1 MAIIPSPT
9 VEKSALSSASQ
20 RTVREGFT
28 RHRLSWIDA
37 LPFLFAVAMYFIT
50 PGYLPLWTQVM
61 IQIVFAMSLDLAL
74 GYGGIDSLGHVAFFG
89 TGAYA
94 AGLFAMHVNQDP
106 ILGLAVAALAGAFIG
121 VVTGPLVLRTRGLTL
136 VMLTLAVATMLQE
149 LANANAMH
157 PITGGADGLF
167 GYNVGPVF
175 GLFPFDLAG
184 HTAFWYA
191 LGIVAFTFFVS
202 KLVVNSPFG
211 LAIRGI
217 KDNPVRMR
225 MLGVSVTRRL
235 VTLYCISGALAA
247 MAGALSAQVTTL
259 VGLDSLAFLL
269 SGNALVMLILGG
281 TGSLYGAMIGATI
294 YVVLSDRAAAI
305 SPFNWLF
312 AIGALLIL
320 AVRFAPK
327 GVVGLLTDWT
337 ERQAVRRGRQ

>member
-1 MAIIPSPT
+1 M
-9 VEKSALSSASQ
+9 SATPNSETAK
-20 RTVREGFT
+20 RVREGLT
-28 RHRLSWIDA
+28 RHHWSWIDA
-37 LPFLFAVAMYFIT
+37 LPFLFAVAIYFAAQ
-50 PGYLPLWTQVM
+50 GYLPLGTQVM
-61 IQIVFAMSLDLAL
+61 IQIAFAMSLDLAL
-74 GYGGIDSLGHVAFFG
+74 GYGGINSLGHVAFFG
-89 TGAYA
+89 AGAYT

-106 ILGLAVAALAGAFIG
+106 ILGLTVAAVAGAFIG
-121 VVTGPLVLRTRGLTL
+121 LVTGPLVLRTRGLTL

-167 GYNVGPVF
+167 GYQIGPVL

-184 HTAFWYA
+184 RTGYWYA
-191 LGIVAFTFFVS
+191 LGVVAFVFLVS
-202 KLVVNSPFG
+202 KLIVNSPFG

-217 KDNPVRMR
+217 RDNPVRMR

-247 MAGALSAQVTTL
+247 IAGGLSAQVTAL

-294 YVVLSDRAAAI
+294 FVVLSDRAAAI
-305 SPFNWLF
+305 DPFNWLF

-320 AVRFAPK
+320 AVRFAPQ
-327 GVVGLLTDWT
+327 GVVGLIRDQAQ
-337 ERQAVRRGRQ
+337 RHAVRRGRA

>member
-1 MAIIPSPT
+1 MSAIPGSET
-9 VEKSALSSASQ
+9 AKY
-20 RTVREGFT
+20 VREGLT
-28 RHRLSWIDA
+28 RHHWSWLDI
-37 LPFLFAVAMYFIT
+37 LPFVVAVAVYFAAQ
-50 PGYLPLWTQVM
+50 GYLPLGTQVM
-61 IQIVFAMSLDLAL
+61 IQIAFAMSLDLAL

-89 TGAYA
+89 TGAYV

-106 ILGLAVAALAGAFIG
+106 ILGLAVAAVGGAFIG
-121 VVTGPLVLRTRGLTL
+121 LVTGPLVLRTRGLTL

-167 GYNVGPVF
+167 GFDVGPVF
-175 GLFPFDLAG
+175 GLFPFDIEG
-184 HTAFWYA
+184 RTAYWYS
-191 LGIVAFTFFVS
+191 LGVVAFVFLIS

-217 KDNPVRMR
+217 RDNPVRMR

-247 MAGALSAQVTTL
+247 IAGGVSAQVTTL
-259 VGLDSLAFLL
+259 VGLDSLAFIL

-281 TGSLYGAMIGATI
+281 TGSLYGAMIGATVF
-294 YVVLSDRAAAI
+294 VVLSDRAAAI
-305 SPFNWLF
+305 DPFNWLF

-320 AVRFAPK
+320 AVRFAPQ
-327 GVVGLLTDWT
+327 GAVGLLRDWAQ
-337 ERQAVRRGRQ
+337 RRAVRRGRA